1 MDNQTALQTLMA
13 DIGSHGGAIQ
23 LAIFVATIVFLS
35 MSGLMANRLFSML
48 EESRLL
54 YWRASQHL
62 EAARSLVGAPAQG
75 TPASRLAAAAATH
88 RRKLATG
95 GRKKD
100 LLAG

>member
-1 MDNQTALQTLMA
+1 MDNETALQTLMA

-23 LAIFVATIVFLS
+23 LAIFVATIVFLT
-35 MSGLMANRLFSML
+35 MSGLMANRLFGML
-48 EESRLL
+48 EEARLL
-54 YWRASQHL
+54 YWRANQHL
-62 EAARSLVGAPAQG
+62 EAARSLTGGAAPAA
-75 TPASRLAAAAATH
+75 PARRLAAAAATH